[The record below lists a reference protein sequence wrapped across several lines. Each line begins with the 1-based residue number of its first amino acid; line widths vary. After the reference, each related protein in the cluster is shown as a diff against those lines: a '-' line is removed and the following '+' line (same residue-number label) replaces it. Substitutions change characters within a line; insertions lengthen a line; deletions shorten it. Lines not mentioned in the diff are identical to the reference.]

1 MGPVTTTMA
10 TRLFWRI
17 LVPHDFSDHAT
28 RALEVAVGLAG
39 ATGTITVLHATP
51 PVYTSM
57 GGPAADLAWTPPP
70 DMIND
75 LRRQLQKLVVGVV
88 GRERA
93 EQVRCKVV
101 PADPVTAI
109 LAAAKRADAIVMT
122 TLGRTGLGHLLMGSV
137 AEKVVRHATIPVLTL
152 HPGAAK
158 RLARGG
164 PTGRGKTPASGRK
177 AKGRGR
183 VSAR

>member
-1 MGPVTTTMA
+1 MSPAIPTMA
-10 TRLFWRI
+10 ARI
-17 LVPHDFSDHAT
+17 FARVLVPHDFSDHAT

-39 ATGTITVLHATP
+39 ATGTVTVVHATP

-57 GGPAADLAWTPPP
+57 GGPGADLAWTPPP
-70 DMIND
+70 DMVTD
-75 LRRQLQKLVVGVV
+75 LRRQLEKLVVGVV

-93 EQVRCKVV
+93 GQVRCRVV

-152 HPGAAK
+152 HPAAAK
-158 RLARGG
+158 RLA
-164 PTGRGKTPASGRK
+164 GRGK
-177 AKGRGR
+177 AKVRRR

>member
-1 MGPVTTTMA
+1 MSPVTTTVA
-10 TRLFWRI
+10 TRLFGRV

-28 RALEVAVGLAG
+28 RALEVAAGLAG
-39 ATGTITVLHATP
+39 PTGTVTVLHATP

-70 DMIND
+70 DMVTD
-75 LRRQLQKLVVGVV
+75 LRRQLEALVTRVL
-88 GRERA
+88 GREQASR
-93 EQVRCKVV
+93 VRCRVV

-109 LAAAKRADAIVMT
+109 LAAAKRSDAIVMT

-137 AEKVVRHATIPVLTL
+137 AEKIVRHATIPVLTL
-152 HPGAAK
+152 HPAAAK
-158 RLARGG
+158 RLA
-164 PTGRGKTPASGRK
+164 GKGKGKGK
-177 AKGRGR
+177 AKAGRR

>member
-1 MGPVTTTMA
+1 MSPTIPTMA
-10 TRLFWRI
+10 TRLFARV
-17 LVPHDFSDHAT
+17 LVPHAFSDHAT

-39 ATGTITVLHATP
+39 ATGTVTVLHATP

-70 DMIND
+70 EMVTD
-75 LRRQLQKLVVGVV
+75 LRRQLEKLAADVLGP
-88 GRERA
+88 ERA
-93 EQVRCKVV
+93 AQVRCKVV

-109 LAAAKRADAIVMT
+109 LSAAKRADAIVMT

-137 AEKVVRHATIPVLTL
+137 AEKVVRHVTIPVLTL
-152 HPGAAK
+152 HPAAAK
-158 RLARGG
+158 RLAGDGR
-164 PTGRGKTPASGRK
+164 TRAGRGK
-177 AKGRGR
+177 AKGRRR

>member
-1 MGPVTTTMA
+1 MSPVNDTMA
-10 TRLFWRI
+10 TRLFARV

-28 RALEVAVGLAG
+28 RALEVAAGLAG
-39 ATGTITVLHATP
+39 PTGTVTVLHATP

-70 DMIND
+70 DMVAD
-75 LRRQLQKLVVGVV
+75 LRRQLEKLVAGVL
-88 GRERA
+88 GREQAAR
-93 EQVRCKVV
+93 VRCRVV

-158 RLARGG
+158 RLGR
-164 PTGRGKTPASGRK
+164 RGKAQGR
-177 AKGRGR
+177 RR

>member
-1 MGPVTTTMA
+1 MSPTAATIA
-10 TRLFWRI
+10 TRLFARV
-17 LVPHDFSDHAT
+17 LVPFDFSDHAT
-28 RALEVAVGLAG
+28 RALEVAAGLAG
-39 ATGTITVLHATP
+39 PAGTVTVLHATP

-70 DMIND
+70 EMIGD
-75 LRRQLQKLVVGVV
+75 LRRQLEALVTRVL
-88 GRERA
+88 GREEASR
-93 EQVRCKVV
+93 VRCRVV

-109 LAAAKRADAIVMT
+109 LDAAKRADAIVMT

-152 HPGAAK
+152 HPAAAK
-158 RLARGG
+158 RLARKGASKSK
-164 PTGRGKTPASGRK
+164 TKAGR
-177 AKGRGR
+177 R

>member
-1 MGPVTTTMA
+1 MSPASDMA
-10 TRLFWRI
+10 RRLFTRI

-28 RALEVAVGLAG
+28 RALEVAAG
-39 ATGTITVLHATP
+39 FAGPDSTLTVLHATP

-70 DMIND
+70 EMISD
-75 LRRQLQKLVVGVV
+75 LRRQLEELATRVV
-88 GRERA
+88 GRALASR
-93 EQVRCKVV
+93 VRCRVV

-109 LAAAKRADAIVMT
+109 LAAAKRSDVIVMT
-122 TLGRTGLGHLLMGSV
+122 TVGRTGLGHFLMGSV

-158 RLARGG
+158 RLAGSAQR
-164 PTGRGKTPASGRK
+164 ASG
-177 AKGRGR
+177 GRR
-183 VSAR
+183 SVSAR

>member
-1 MGPVTTTMA
+1 MSPVTNPLA
-10 TRLFWRI
+10 ARLFARV

-28 RALEVAVGLAG
+28 RALEIAAGLVE
-39 ATGTITVLHATP
+39 ATGTVTVLHATP

-70 DMIND
+70 EMVTD
-75 LRRQLQKLVVGVV
+75 LQRQLEALVRRVVGP
-88 GRERA
+88 ERA
-93 EQVRCKVV
+93 SRVRCRVV

-109 LAAAKRADAIVMT
+109 LDAAKRADAIVMT

-137 AEKVVRHATIPVLTL
+137 AEKVVRHASIPVLTL
-152 HPGAAK
+152 HPEAAK
-158 RLARGG
+158 RLTRKRKPAPAR
-164 PTGRGKTPASGRK
+164 R
-177 AKGRGR
+177 R